1 MKKMLRLTQTLFMA
15 SLLASCGGGNPSGTE
30 EEFKPSLDT
39 TTECSIRVDGDYG
52 NFEALEAEFD
62 RFKEYY
68 PKVHLSY
75 LKIDG
80 SVADV
85 LNGEEAP
92 NIFFCHPK
100 MIGNEQYASVVSHME
115 DLSDPALKM
124 NLDCIRPN
132 LLKRDSEGKVFM
144 VPVFSRTYGTL
155 INKDLFNK
163 EGIRFA
169 VVMCHQEVPSLF
181 TRFFN
186 IWPIRKGSVNILV
199 WLLLFFQ
206 LLVFAKQNEVLSCS
220 LCRHIRLKLLRID
233 AECHVR
239 KGHKLTSKSLLPQQ
253 FCRMVVA
260 STNSKMMVLVHLIN
274 ILGKDVVRLI
284 VHGLW

>member
-100 MIGNEQYASVVSHME
+100 MIGNEQYASVVSHMDFLNAIWKE
-115 DLSDPALKM
+115 RYSWSLSSQGLMEPLSTK
-124 NLDCIRPN
+124 ISSI
-132 LLKRDSEGKVFM
+132 K
-144 VPVFSRTYGTL
+144 
-155 INKDLFNK
+155 K
-163 EGIRFA
+163 E
-169 VVMCHQEVPSLF
+169 
-181 TRFFN
+181 
-186 IWPIRKGSVNILV
+186 
-199 WLLLFFQ
+199 
-206 LLVFAKQNEVLSCS
+206 
-220 LCRHIRLKLLRID
+220 
-233 AECHVR
+233 
-239 KGHKLTSKSLLPQQ
+239 SKSQITG
-253 FCRMVVA
+253 M
-260 STNSKMMVLVHLIN
+260 N
-274 ILGKDVVRLI
+274 
-284 VHGLW
+284 

>member
-1 MKKMLRLTQTLFMA
+1 MSLPVHVLF
-15 SLLASCGGGNPSGTE
+15 SQSSFP
-30 EEFKPSLDT
+30 
-39 TTECSIRVDGDYG
+39 
-52 NFEALEAEFD
+52 
-62 RFKEYY
+62 
-68 PKVHLSY
+68 
-75 LKIDG
+75 
-80 SVADV
+80 
-85 LNGEEAP
+85 
-92 NIFFCHPK
+92 
-100 MIGNEQYASVVSHME
+100 ASVVCPSVQQSASHSPSCISVGFSVGFPAHAYGYKWQSQWLLALFRQVFQPIRNPTAMYCRRTQQQTQNGDMQSRGAYFLE
-115 DLSDPALKM
+115 RRDKLDSSLYLSWK
-124 NLDCIRPN
+124 
-132 LLKRDSEGKVFM
+132 EF
-144 VPVFSRTYGTL
+144 
-155 INKDLFNK
+155 FNK